1 MAGFDLNNLLEH
13 SLRYEILRF
22 QSVIT
27 TTCIYIGLL
36 AVTSPRRPPSVK

>member
-1 MAGFDLNNLLEH
+1 MAGFDLNKLLEH

-27 TTCIYIGLL
+27 TTCRLYIY
-36 AVTSPRRPPSVK
+36 RPARCG